1 MLTCKENYI
10 SMIRLIGMEVENMEY
25 IGLPDLSRDL
35 LNDEIRNKLIE
46 LIEANKKIEA
56 IKILRDRTGMVY

>member
-1 MLTCKENYI
+1 
-10 SMIRLIGMEVENMEY
+10 MIRLIGMEVENMEY
-25 IGLPDLSRDL
+25 IGLPDLSMDL

>member
-1 MLTCKENYI
+1 
-10 SMIRLIGMEVENMEY
+10 MIRLIGMEVENMEY